1 MKRFWNWARDETDP
15 EVRTLYLE
23 GAIAEESWLNDEV
36 TPAAFK
42 DELMAGKGPITVWI
56 NSPGGDCVAAAQIY
70 NMLMDY
76 PADVT
81 VKIDG
86 IAASAASVIAMAGTT
101 VMMSPVSMLMIHNP
115 MTAAIGDSEEMR
127 KAIALL
133 DEVKESIINSYEI
146 KTGLSRA
153 RLSHLMD
160 NETWMSAKKAM
171 ELGFCDEIM
180 FQPEA
185 EQPPSMEIAAYTF
198 STRVTD
204 KQLMNKL
211 LETTEHTNR
220 VNASDLDA
228 RLALLRY

>member
-1 MKRFWNWARDETDP
+1 
-15 EVRTLYLE
+15 
-23 GAIAEESWLNDEV
+23 
-36 TPAAFK
+36 
-42 DELMAGKGPITVWI
+42 
-56 NSPGGDCVAAAQIY
+56 
-70 NMLMDY
+70 
-76 PADVT
+76 
-81 VKIDG
+81 
-86 IAASAASVIAMAGTT
+86 
-101 VMMSPVSMLMIHNP
+101 MMSPVSMLMIHNP
-115 MTAAIGDSEEMR
+115 MTAAIGDSEDMR
-127 KAIALL
+127 RAIALL

-160 NETWMSAKKAM
+160 NETWMSAKKAL

-185 EQPPSMEIAAYTF
+185 EQPSNMNVAAYTF

-211 LETTEHTNR
+211 LGTTEHTNR

-228 RLALLRY
+228 RLTLLRY